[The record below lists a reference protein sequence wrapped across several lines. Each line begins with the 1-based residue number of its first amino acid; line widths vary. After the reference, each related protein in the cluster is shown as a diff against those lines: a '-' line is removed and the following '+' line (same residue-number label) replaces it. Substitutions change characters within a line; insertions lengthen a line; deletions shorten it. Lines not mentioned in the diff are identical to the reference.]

1 MKTKWFNLSGLP
13 SDLLSSPDP
22 TTRRLKTDNVQTG
35 FYEGRFFRTFCECD
49 VPNGQTRF
57 IKAAVPVNVILW
69 GLRIVLHSSAIRT
82 RTFVDATETA
92 AFDTILPS
100 LRKNNMTTCPI
111 FVPQVVF
118 SKDGIIN
125 TATGTIIDSNR
136 IYAQAQPNRLATVGA
151 VPFDERGAAPANY
164 YFSLENIDGAASLI
178 DISFVWEE
186 KPCQ

>member
-1 MKTKWFNLSGLP
+1 MTFSFSGLP
-13 SDLLSSPDP
+13 SDLMSSDKT

-49 VPNGQTRF
+49 VPSGQSRF
-57 IKAAVPVNVILW
+57 IKAFVPINVILW
-69 GLRIVLHSSAIRT
+69 NLKITLHSSAIRT
-82 RTFVDATETA
+82 RTFINATETA
-92 AFDTILPS
+92 AFNVILPS
-100 LRKNNMTTCPI
+100 IRKNNMTACPVY
-111 FVPQVVF
+111 VPQIIF
-118 SKDGIIN
+118 SQGGTIN

-164 YFSLENIDGAASLI
+164 YFSLENIDGATALI
-178 DISFVWEE
+178 DISFIWEE